1 VQVAPLLVSSDFVS
15 DDAAGEELAAK
26 LHAELTSASGPVERK
41 AEVVLLK
48 NAVLM
53 GKSEEEEEAEREAA
67 TARAAVMDPM
77 LSKERRR
84 GGAAFGCNVEDTE
97 PDVHSKAA
105 IARARMQAKEEAKR
119 AAAAEQHMK
128 QMLAMEEELS
138 EARKR
143 VARARIQG
151 DGVGSVSVIESEA
164 FALPNPGGGENLLD
178 DCVLRLVTGHRYGLN
193 GRNGKGK
200 STLLRHI
207 AAQRVKGLPEL
218 LSIHYVAQEIP
229 LAVIN
234 EDVKP
239 VDMVLRADVER
250 ELLLEEQARLEKESD
265 DGAGSSKAAAELA
278 EVMTR
283 LHNIEADAAE
293 GRARSMLVALGFSDE
308 LLARPMKALSGGWRV
323 RVALAAA
330 LFAKPDLLLL
340 DEPTNHLSID
350 GVLWLQRTLA
360 THTDWKSRIVAV
372 VSHDR
377 TFLDAVCTDIL
388 HISGVAKCLTLH
400 KGNYQDFENR

>member
-1 VQVAPLLVSSDFVS
+1 MIKQSKRVVLQ
-15 DDAAGEELAAK
+15 
-26 LHAELTSASGPVERK
+26 
-41 AEVVLLK
+41 VVLLK

-53 GKSEEEEEAEREAA
+53 GKSEEEEAAEREAA
-67 TARAAVMDPM
+67 KERAAMIDPM

-84 GGAAFGCNVEDTE
+84 GGAAFGCNAEDDE

-105 IARARMQAKEEAKR
+105 IARARMQAKEDAKR

-151 DGVGSVSVIESEA
+151 EGVGSVSVIESEA

-207 AAQRVKGLPEL
+207 AAQRVKGFPEM

-234 EDVKP
+234 EDVRP

-250 ELLLEEQARLEKESD
+250 ELLLAEQERLEKLND
-265 DGAGSSKAAAELA
+265 DGEGSS
-278 EVMTR
+278 
-283 LHNIEADAAE
+283 DAAT
-293 GRARSMLVALGFSDE
+293 GM
-308 LLARPMKALSGGWRV
+308 RV
-323 RVALAAA
+323 M
-330 LFAKPDLLLL
+330 
-340 DEPTNHLSID
+340 
-350 GVLWLQRTLA
+350 
-360 THTDWKSRIVAV
+360 
-372 VSHDR
+372 
-377 TFLDAVCTDIL
+377 
-388 HISGVAKCLTLH
+388 
-400 KGNYQDFENR
+400 

>member
-1 VQVAPLLVSSDFVS
+1 M
-15 DDAAGEELAAK
+15 
-26 LHAELTSASGPVERK
+26 
-41 AEVVLLK
+41 VLLK

-53 GKSEEEEEAEREAA
+53 GKSEEEEAAEREAA
-67 TARAAVMDPM
+67 KQYAALTLDPM

-84 GGAAFGCNVEDTE
+84 GGAAFGCNVEDDE

-151 DGVGSVSVIESEA
+151 DGVGSVSVVESEA

-207 AAQRVKGLPEL
+207 AAQRVKGFPSL

-234 EDVKP
+234 EDVRP

-250 ELLLEEQARLEKESD
+250 DLLLSEQERLEKLTEE
-265 DGAGSSKAAAELA
+265 GEGSSQAAADLA
-278 EVMTR
+278 DVMTR

-293 GRARSMLVALGFSDE
+293 GRARSMLVNLGFSDE

-350 GVLWLQRTLA
+350 GVLWLQVRGRVNLSIGNC
-360 THTDWKSRIVAV
+360 DSGYQ
-372 VSHDR
+372 
-377 TFLDAVCTDIL
+377 
-388 HISGVAKCLTLH
+388 ISL
-400 KGNYQDFENR
+400 Y